1 MKFITV
7 LIPLVAVAI
16 LFFVGFT
23 VTDNLGNMDYEQL
36 LDNTTSTT
44 LLRTAQLLI
53 TIIPLI
59 AAIGVIVSVVF
70 GLFAYRDSGA
80 YAEEVYSDTTE
91 EPEEEDDE
99 QQETIV
105 GYKCK
110 NCGAP
115 IHFNNGDPLTTCEY
129 CKHQMKRRL

>member
-16 LFFVGFT
+16 LLFV
-23 VTDNLGNMDYEQL
+23 V
-36 LDNTTSTT
+36 
-44 LLRTAQLLI
+44 
-53 TIIPLI
+53 
-59 AAIGVIVSVVF
+59 GVVS

-80 YAEEVYSDTTE
+80 YAEEVYSDTTEE

-115 IHFNNGDPLTTCEY
+115 IHFNNGDSLTTCEY